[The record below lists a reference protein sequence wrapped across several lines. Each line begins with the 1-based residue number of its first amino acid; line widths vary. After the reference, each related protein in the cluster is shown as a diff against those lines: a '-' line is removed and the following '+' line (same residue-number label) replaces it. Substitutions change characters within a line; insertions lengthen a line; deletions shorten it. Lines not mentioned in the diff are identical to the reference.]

1 MKRLTFFIGGV
12 ACAIYGLTRWAE
24 AGFVLGSRFGPHRP
38 GSEVIWF
45 VLMGLGLVAH
55 AVFGLSPSYKRGLV
69 PESDL
74 ELPGAA
80 VKREVSPVASP
91 VSHTVRPSVAQR
103 VRLALAAPVARLR
116 GRNDLRVKVFDA
128 AGQLARRAT
137 VSLRVEVDGST
148 AYIAEEC
155 TDSDGSCQFRRVP
168 SGFARVDV
176 AHENG
181 TLRNNASATV
191 VLAEGRHELPVHL
204 NVDE

>member
-1 MKRLTFFIGGV
+1 MKRLTFFIGGA
-12 ACAIYGLTRWAE
+12 ACAIYGLTEWAE

-38 GSEVIWF
+38 GSEALWF

-55 AVFGLSPSYKRGLV
+55 AVFGSSPSYKRGLV
-69 PESDL
+69 PKSEL
-74 ELPGAA
+74 ELPRAE
-80 VKREVSPVASP
+80 VKRD
-91 VSHTVRPSVAQR
+91 VSHAMRPNVAQR
-103 VRLALAAPVARLR
+103 VRLALAAPAARLR
-116 GRNDLRVKVFDA
+116 GRNDVRVKVLDA

-168 SGFARVDV
+168 SGIARVDV

-181 TLRNNASATV
+181 TLRNIASATV
-191 VLAEGRHELPVHL
+191 VLADGRHELPVHL
-204 NVDE
+204 KLDR